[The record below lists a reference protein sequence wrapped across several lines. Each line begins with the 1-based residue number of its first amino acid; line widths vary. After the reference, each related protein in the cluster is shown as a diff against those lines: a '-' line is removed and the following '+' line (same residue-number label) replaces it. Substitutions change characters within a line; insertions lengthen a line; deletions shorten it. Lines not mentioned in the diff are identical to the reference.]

1 MARSKAR
8 RRPLPRWRDQRTGE
22 RVFRGPVVQ
31 DAVSG
36 FSIPLELAVKQRGG
50 WVDRRF
56 SRGTRDRPDD
66 Y

>member
-8 RRPLPRWRDQRTGE
+8 RRPLPRWRDQHTNR
-22 RVFRGPVVQ
+22 RVFQGPVVQ

-36 FSIPLELAVKQRGG
+36 FHIPLEEAVRQRGG
-50 WVDRRF
+50 YVDRRW
-56 SRGTRDRPDD
+56 SAGTRDRPDD